1 MTTLA
6 PVDEHFLS
14 SAPARYADTFEIAR
28 PAEDVWRELVA
39 ERPLHWCRELSGRW
53 TSERPFGVGT
63 TREMKVL
70 GGAMKV
76 QEHFFVWEEGR
87 RHAFYVTEANLPV
100 FRRLAED
107 YVVEPDGP
115 ERCRFTWVVAAEPAT
130 LGKAGAPANAMLFK
144 RLFAQT
150 RRHFDAR

>member
-1 MTTLA
+1 MPPLA
-6 PVDEHFLS
+6 PADESFLS
-14 SAPARYADTFEIAR
+14 SAPARYTETFEIPR
-28 PAEDVWRELVA
+28 PAQAVWDELVGD
-39 ERPLHWCRELSGRW
+39 RPMDWCRELKGRW

-87 RHAFYVTEANLPV
+87 RHAFYGTTANVPA
-100 FRRLAED
+100 FKRFAED

-115 ERCRFTWVVAAEPAT
+115 ERCRLTWTIAVEPTT
-130 LGKAGAPANAMLFK
+130 LGKLGGPANGLLFK

-150 RRHFDAR
+150 RRHFAAR